1 MKSAVPYLIFGVIYF
16 VAVSLLGATLGNL
29 TEGVV
34 STAVELLTPFAAAPL
49 ALLVARG
56 AGALALRG
64 LLITTAII
72 VVVSYM
78 TITLL
83 SASMAG
89 DVGDEINLLS
99 LARLGGLP
107 LALSTA
113 VFLVAPLLWLRLR
126 LPKEIPG

>member
-56 AGALALRG
+56 AGALAARG

-72 VVVSYM
+72 VVIGYM

-89 DVGDEINLLS
+89 DAGDEINLLS

-107 LALSTA
+107 LALGTA
-113 VFLVAPLLWLRLR
+113 VFLVAPLLWLCLR